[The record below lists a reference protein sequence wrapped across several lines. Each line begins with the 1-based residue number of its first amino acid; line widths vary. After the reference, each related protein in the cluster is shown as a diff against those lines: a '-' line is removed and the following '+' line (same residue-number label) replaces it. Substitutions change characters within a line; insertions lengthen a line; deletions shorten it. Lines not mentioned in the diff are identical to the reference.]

1 MRAYDIILKKRNGG
15 TLDAAEIE
23 GLIGGFVDGT
33 IPDYQMAAF
42 LMAVYFR
49 GMSPEETTALTSAMV
64 ASGATLDLGP
74 LAART
79 VDKHSSGGVGD
90 KTSLVLVPLVAS
102 AGVPVPKL
110 SGRGLG
116 HTGGTLDKLESIP
129 GFRTALDEAEFIA
142 QIEQIGCAI
151 AGQTARLVPADAKL
165 YALRD
170 VTATVDSIP
179 LIAASIMS
187 KKLAAGAGAILLD
200 VKCGR
205 GAFMHSEAQARAL
218 AEAMVAIGRA
228 LGRRTLAV
236 ISAMEHPLGRA
247 VGNALE
253 VAEAVA
259 TLRGEGPKDLEDLCL
274 TLGGWMLVLGDKA
287 RSAEDGAVELRRRL
301 RSGEAMVKF
310 STMVEAQGGDVAA
323 VWDPSRLPRAAVRV
337 PVPSPASG
345 VVTGIDGAAVGMAAM
360 RLGAGRATK
369 GDAIDSA
376 VGVVLERSLGAVV
389 EVGESL
395 AVVHAQTASAA
406 ERAASEVAAAY
417 TIGAKAPPARPLI
430 LDAVGAEAVAPSKA
444 TARPRRGQAK
454 TERTGGRSA

>member
-1 MRAYDIILKKRNGG
+1 MRAYDIILKKRNGKALNA
-15 TLDAAEIE
+15 TEIE
-23 GLIGGFVDGT
+23 GLVSGFVGGS

-49 GMSPEETTALTSAMV
+49 GMSPEETAVLTGAMV

-74 LAART
+74 LGART

-151 AGQTARLVPADAKL
+151 AGQSARLVPADAKL

-170 VTATVDSIP
+170 VTATVDSVP

-187 KKLAAGAGAILLD
+187 KKIAAGAAAILLD

-205 GAFMHSEAQARAL
+205 GAFMHTEREARAL

-228 LGRRTLAV
+228 VGRRAVAV
-236 ISAMEHPLGRA
+236 ISAMDHPLGRA

-259 TLRGEGPKDLEDLCL
+259 TLRGEGPADLEELCL
-274 TLGGWMLVLGDKA
+274 TLGGWMLVLGGKA
-287 RSAEDGAVELRRRL
+287 PSPEEGAAELRRCL
-301 RSGEAMVKF
+301 VSGDAMVRF

-323 VWDPSRLPRAAVRV
+323 VWDPARLPRAALCV

-345 VVTGIDGAAVGMAAM
+345 VVTGIDGAAIGLAAM

-369 GDAIDSA
+369 GDVIDPA
-376 VGVVLERSLGAVV
+376 VGVVLERSVGAPV
-389 EVGESL
+389 EAGESL
-395 AVVHAQTASAA
+395 AVVHAQTAGAA
-406 ERAASEVAAAY
+406 EGAIAEVAAAY
-417 TIGAKAPPARPLI
+417 TIGAKVPAPRPLVLQVI
-430 LDAVGAEAVAPSKA
+430 EADSIASSKA
-444 TARPRRGQAK
+444 PGRPRRAK
-454 TERTGGRSA
+454 TDRMGGKNG